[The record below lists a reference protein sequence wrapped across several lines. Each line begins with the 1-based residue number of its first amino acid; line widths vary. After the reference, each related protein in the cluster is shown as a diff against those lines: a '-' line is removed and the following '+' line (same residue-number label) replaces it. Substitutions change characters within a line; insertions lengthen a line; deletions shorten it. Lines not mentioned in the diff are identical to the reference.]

1 MDNIFDEHGE
11 ARRSLESAIIK
22 AVMLNMPNEINKQT
36 SAFSTMVHDQALG
49 VQRVYD
55 EMQKLVARV
64 AKLEMDKGEKE
75 EEEIDL
81 KTCPFC
87 GSWAELSEVGL
98 ADYQIECSACDVRTA
113 VYDNKDDAIN
123 TWNYRL

>member
-22 AVMLNMPNEINKQT
+22 AVTLNMTN
-36 SAFSTMVHDQALG
+36 
-49 VQRVYD
+49 

-64 AKLEMDKGEKE
+64 AKLENYEGDEE

-87 GSWAELSEVGL
+87 GSFAELSEVGL